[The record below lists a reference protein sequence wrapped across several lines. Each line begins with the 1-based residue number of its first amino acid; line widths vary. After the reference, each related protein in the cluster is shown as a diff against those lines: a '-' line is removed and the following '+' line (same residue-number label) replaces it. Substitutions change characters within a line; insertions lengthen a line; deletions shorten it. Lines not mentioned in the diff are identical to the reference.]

1 MIDEIIEMI
10 LKEARARDRNH
21 PLRQWPEIKEELDCR
36 LFDILDTEISNEGRK
51 KEDEN
56 KG

>member
-1 MIDEIIEMI
+1 MIDDIVEMI
-10 LKEARARDRNH
+10 LKEARTRDRSD
-21 PLRQWPEIKEELDCR
+21 PLSQWPQIKEDIDCR

-56 KG
+56 KE